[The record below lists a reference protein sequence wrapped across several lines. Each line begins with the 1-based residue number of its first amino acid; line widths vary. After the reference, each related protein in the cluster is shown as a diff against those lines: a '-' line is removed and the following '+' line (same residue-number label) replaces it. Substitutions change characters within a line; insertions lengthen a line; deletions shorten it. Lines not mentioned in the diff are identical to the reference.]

1 MNPPLKPVVLKTDPA
16 SWGREV
22 DRIRA
27 LLGAPNNPSLFPP
40 HFLKASFPRIGGRIV
55 LFERNQTPAAVG
67 FLFPRASGARSR
79 RFTLRFHG
87 VARDLDVSDAQASL
101 RETRVLG
108 DDEAVFHDPGAEQQ
122 YAVRTADPEADLH
135 VGPPD
140 AADAVCLRRLQQE
153 IWRGGQDDLYP
164 TDIHSK
170 GFGSSLSLVAR
181 FRGVPAGFLFGFYKF
196 DGQRQPETGAQ
207 RAEGRLGLESQL
219 LGVRPDCRGSG
230 IGVRLK
236 KAQAERARGVGIEVV
251 TWTVDPLQFA
261 NARLNFSRL
270 GAIAFDFH
278 PDYYTFRNQL
288 NRVTASRLG
297 ITWLLD
303 TERVNSALSGR
314 APPGVFDLKKKEIPR
329 LGRDW
334 QKQGFDPGAR
344 RIALEVPEDW
354 TAVQRESPEEA
365 WVWRASTDR
374 FFLNHLGLGPGQYVL
389 TDAGEIGNRKFLIAT
404 RADSEWIGRLRT

>member
-1 MNPPLKPVVLKTDPA
+1 MLDAGA
-16 SWGREV
+16 STWGRDV

-55 LFERNQTPAAVG
+55 LFERNRTPVAVG

-79 RFTLRFHG
+79 QFTLRFHG
-87 VARDLDVSDAQASL
+87 VARDLSVSDARASL

-108 DDEAVFHDPGAEQQ
+108 DDEAVFHDPGAEQR
-122 YAVRTADPEADLH
+122 YAVRTANPEADVD

-181 FRGVPAGFLFGFYKF
+181 FQGVPAGFLFGFYKF
-196 DGQRQPETGAQ
+196 DGRPPPETGAR
-207 RAEGRLGLESQL
+207 RAKGRLGLESQL
-219 LGVRPDCRGSG
+219 LGVRPDFRGLG
-230 IGVRLK
+230 IGYRLK
-236 KAQAERARGVGIEVV
+236 KAQAERARSVGIEVV

-261 NARLNFSRL
+261 NARLNFARL
-270 GAIAFDFH
+270 RAVAFDFY

-297 ITWLLD
+297 VTWLLD
-303 TERVNSALSGR
+303 SERVSSALSGR
-314 APPGVFDLKKKEIPR
+314 ARPGLFDLKKEGIPR

-334 QKQGFDPGAR
+334 QKRGFDPGAP
-344 RIALEVPEDW
+344 RIALEVPKDW
-354 TAVQRESPEEA
+354 TAVQMESPEEA
-365 WVWRASTDR
+365 RVWRASTDR
-374 FFLNHLGLGPGQYVL
+374 FFLNHLGPGPGQYVL
-389 TDAGEIGNRKFLIAT
+389 TDAGEVGNRKFLIAT
-404 RADSEWIGRLRT
+404 RADSGWIGRPGT